1 MMRAALSAD
10 RVHAYR
16 PKGPTMIKSWLQ
28 AHWVAGALF
37 MGTALLL
44 LLPTGAGGSGAM
56 LLIFLA
62 TPIYML
68 HQIEEHTGD
77 RFRAYVNRTVFGGVE
92 ALSVS
97 DVLWINLPGVWG
109 MNLLALYAAHFIDV
123 GWGLAAGYLMLINGI
138 AHVGMAA
145 RFKGYNPGLVTGVVL
160 FIPLGL
166 ATALLVPATTVQQVV
181 GFVIAVA
188 IHAAIIVR
196 VRSNVAAAHHT
207 AAGHVAAA

>member
-1 MMRAALSAD
+1 
-10 RVHAYR
+10 
-16 PKGPTMIKSWLQ
+16 MIKSWLQ
-28 AHWVAGALF
+28 EHWVAGALF

-44 LLPTGAGGSGAM
+44 LLPTGAGGSGAI

-77 RFRAYVNRTVFGGVE
+77 RFRRYVNRTVFGGVE

-109 MNLLALYAAHFIDV
+109 MNLLALYAAHFIDI

-166 ATALLVPATTVQQVV
+166 LTALLVPASTMQQVV
-181 GFVIAVA
+181 GLLIAVA

-196 VRSNVAAAHHT
+196 VKSNVAAAQHA